1 MMIQMIAK
9 KPEREP
15 RAKAENAEG
24 NGIPK
29 GHAGDEK
36 RCQDAVETPHNGA
49 LMPRCLVPCLS
60 RCGWKRDEVQ
70 QSGG

>member
-29 GHAGDEK
+29 AT
-36 RCQDAVETPHNGA
+36 QETRNAARTP
-49 LMPRCLVPCLS
+49 
-60 RCGWKRDEVQ
+60 
-70 QSGG
+70 